1 MEKQLIFVYDKK
13 CNAYVDKTQ
22 NITDVQEQ
30 GRYIIV
36 TFGRAESFRYRKENI
51 RFYPLVNVCQ
61 HVRIYQTEKFRSNT
75 IPCTIM
81 ANM

>member
-36 TFGRAESFRYRKENI
+36 TFGRTESFRYRKENI
-51 RFYPLVNVCQ
+51 RFYPLVNVCKY
-61 HVRIYQTEKFRSNT
+61 VRIYHNGNLTSVKYQYFIQN
-75 IPCTIM
+75 
-81 ANM
+81 A